1 MERSCTVRRGEM
13 KRKITGIIVMVML
26 CLMAGFSCRAE
37 SAVTEAEEFQV
48 LCKAFLNGQDTVFE
62 ACSELTGL
70 IRDINNDGRLELIIR
85 GEIDDNRYIYSWQY
99 AVYAYDE
106 TQSAIVRLGEMGA
119 KSSDLLYSQK
129 YHMLVTSR
137 SMASTFS
144 YTFYQ
149 AAQTGLTEE
158 FSLMW
163 NNSQPDNYVYTIS
176 ENGAL
181 RKLAVTEEW
190 DDALWNSYTGE
201 LEHLEFWPKWKFE
214 YWEKYGYPQKLLS
227 EGTSGTDESSDS
239 ADKVVDFDFP
249 EQELI
254 PYIRTWHDMDFSWSS
269 EAGTGIS
276 ACTLSCPDD
285 ESFWKFLSYYVD
297 YFSVTG
303 QNGGKAYYSQL
314 ELEQIA
320 FTAFSGY
327 DGGLPIIP
335 ENYNIEVSGNQYFFP
350 LATPEEYTCELQ
362 NITVGEDGNIEAE
375 YSYTWVGY
383 EEAETKPA
391 DTFRVSIHLTDDSD
405 KARAMGVLYCI
416 TGLTYI
422 SGDDSYGESDTA
434 LENMDAESVSSGKE
448 DLKAVEQDG
457 YILPQSSERYLDY
470 ADVEGLSLQM
480 VNYAK
485 NEIYARAGRKFNS
498 RELQD
503 YFGSKDWYEGIYEPA
518 EFDQDISQHLN
529 EYEIANG
536 EFLSKVEYQ
545 MDANGYSLY

>member
-1 MERSCTVRRGEM
+1 MERSRIVRRREM
-13 KRKITGIIVMVML
+13 KRKITGIIVMAML
-26 CLMAGFSCRAE
+26 CLLAGFSCRAE

-70 IRDINNDGRLELIIR
+70 VRDINNDGRLELIIR
-85 GEIDDNRYIYSWQY
+85 GEIDDNRVIYSWQY

-106 TQSAIVRLGEMGA
+106 TQRAIVRLGEIGA

-137 SMASTFS
+137 SMASTFG

-163 NNSQPDNYVYTIS
+163 NNSQPDSYVYTMS
-176 ENGAL
+176 ENGAS
-181 RKLAVTEEW
+181 RELAVTEEW
-190 DDALWNSYTGE
+190 DDALWDSYAGE

-227 EGTSGTDESSDS
+227 EGTSGSDESSDS

-297 YFSVTG
+297 YRSVTA
-303 QNGGKAYYSQL
+303 QDGGKAYYSQL

-327 DGGLPIIP
+327 NGGLPIIP
-335 ENYNIEVSGNQYFFP
+335 EKCNIEVSGNQYFFS

-375 YSYTWVGY
+375 YSYTRDAYG
-383 EEAETKPA
+383 EAETKPA

-405 KARAMGVLYCI
+405 KARAMGVFYCI

-422 SGDDSYGESDTA
+422 SGDDFYGEPDATF
-434 LENMDAESVSSGKE
+434 ENMDAEPASSGKE
-448 DLKAVEQDG
+448 DLVASEQDD
-457 YILPQSSERYLDY
+457 YILPQSSERYLGYD
-470 ADVEGLSLQM
+470 DVAELSLREL
-480 VNYAK
+480 NYAK
-485 NEIYARAGRKFNS
+485 NEIYARAGRIFKS
-498 RELQD
+498 QELID
-503 YFGSKDWYEGIYEPA
+503 YFNSKDWYNGIYDPA
-518 EFDQDISQHLN
+518 EFDADIDAYFN
-529 EYEIANG
+529 EYEKVNA
-536 EFLSKVEYQ
+536 EFLNKVEHEMDPDGYQ
-545 MDANGYSLY
+545 LY